1 MGMCKSCGIVFND
14 NDIVNGYCEDCKPE
28 FFTEEYKQKNVAE
41 KTIEKKEKSDLTSKQ
56 VNLILISCA
65 SILLLV
71 IGIFIYN
78 KMTKP
83 SDSLLKNMVMD
94 FKIPYVKESE
104 ISIVNSYDKYGKT
117 VYVIDVKSMI
127 CEMPIVKSGST
138 WKALEINC
146 K

>member
-1 MGMCKSCGIVFND
+1 MGMCKSCGVVYSALIMKD
-14 NDIVNGYCEDCKPE
+14 GYCKDCKPE

-83 SDSLLKNMVMD
+83 NDSLLKSMVMD

-104 ISIVNSYDKYGKT
+104 IINSLLFLSLLCLIV
-117 VYVIDVKSMI
+117 
-127 CEMPIVKSGST
+127 
-138 WKALEINC
+138 
-146 K
+146 